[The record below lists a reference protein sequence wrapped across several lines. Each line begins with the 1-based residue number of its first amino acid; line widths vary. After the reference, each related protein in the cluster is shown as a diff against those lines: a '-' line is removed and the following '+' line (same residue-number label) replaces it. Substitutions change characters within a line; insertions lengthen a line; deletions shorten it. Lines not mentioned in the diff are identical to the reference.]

1 MIKAISKLKKPVV
14 VSTGMSSYSEIKE
27 ILKILRGNQVVLL
40 HCISSYP
47 TKEEDLNMRSLL
59 MLKKFK
65 KTIGF
70 SDHTKGNIGAIM
82 SIPYGAKVFEKH
94 FLPNFRIK
102 NVGDYKLSLNPD
114 EMKKYIYDVTKSFMA
129 LGKVRKTFFP
139 SERPFLN
146 SLRRSPYFRENFSKG
161 HIISEKNIIFLRPQ
175 TTAAIENNKVKFFI
189 GKKLKRS
196 VGSYQVLKKDLF

>member
-1 MIKAISKLKKPVV
+1 
-14 VSTGMSSYSEIKE
+14 
-27 ILKILRGNQVVLL
+27 
-40 HCISSYP
+40 
-47 TKEEDLNMRSLL
+47 
-59 MLKKFK
+59 
-65 KTIGF
+65 
-70 SDHTKGNIGAIM
+70 
-82 SIPYGAKVFEKH
+82 
-94 FLPNFRIK
+94 
-102 NVGDYKLSLNPD
+102 
-114 EMKKYIYDVTKSFMA
+114 MKKYIYDVTKSFMA